1 MAAAMEEIDHPS
13 EKGTQDGRLAD
24 SEGSDTS
31 PAVDKRDPMP
41 LEQHDQLERLN
52 RLKAEYPRAI
62 WAAAALVVILGA
74 CLVDP
79 FVPLRSLPLTRGWFV
94 SSGWHRMDSRTPG
107 Q

>member
-1 MAAAMEEIDHPS
+1 MEEIDHPS

-62 WAAAALVVILGA
+62 WATAALVVILGA

-94 SSGWHRMDSRTPG
+94 SSGWHRMDTRTPG